1 MEIGSGPFFITNK
14 MREENQNERRIPDDE
29 IKTTK
34 LTRWNASKLWGGGTL
49 QTPSEPGMVSLQIFL
64 LVIYS
69 ENFLLHSVP
78 ILEVAVCFE

>member
-1 MEIGSGPFFITNK
+1 MEIGSGTFLITNK

-34 LTRWNASKLWGGGTL
+34 LTRCNASKLWGGGTL
-49 QTPSEPGMVSLQIFL
+49 QTPNEPGMVSLRIFL

-69 ENFLLHSVP
+69 ENFLLYSVP